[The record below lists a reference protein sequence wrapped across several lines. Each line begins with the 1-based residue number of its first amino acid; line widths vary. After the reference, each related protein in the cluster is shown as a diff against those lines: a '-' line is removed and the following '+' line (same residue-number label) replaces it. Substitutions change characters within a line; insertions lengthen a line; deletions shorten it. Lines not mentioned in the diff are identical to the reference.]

1 MFRYQG
7 LSLPYTIFLVFF
19 TAKITT
25 FPIYAQ
31 SRGKQH
37 QRLIIDNIVGK
48 EIVHLKKTDICEKL
62 LINTGVIDKFA
73 FISDR
78 IEYISLDVGGC
89 A

>member
-1 MFRYQG
+1 M
-7 LSLPYTIFLVFF
+7 
-19 TAKITT
+19 KITT

-62 LINTGVIDKFA
+62 LINTGVLDVLDKFA

-78 IEYISLDVGGC
+78 IEYISLDVGAC